1 MGCGIDKYFV
11 STQLDKLGQAL
22 SIFLSCECVLP
33 KNAED
38 VKYAPD
44 PTSDEQD
51 LFAAVTKP
59 GELQNW
65 EVADSYTI
73 RRGKYD
79 IEKNNRV
86 NNKFI

>member
-1 MGCGIDKYFV
+1 MRMR
-11 STQLDKLGQAL
+11 SA
-22 SIFLSCECVLP
+22 E
-33 KNAED
+33 NAND

-44 PTSDEQD
+44 WKNDEQH

-73 RRGKYD
+73 RHGNYN
-79 IEKNNRV
+79 I
-86 NNKFI
+86 NK